1 MGNQLK
7 AHLLTVYPQ
16 AVSYFLKNVDIW
28 KNFLFLQKYRNMK
41 LIRLTAL
48 SSIVLAFII
57 TFVSCE
63 KIAEEKKTSDY
74 EKKGIVM
81 TGTNEVPQSTSTAL
95 GNLDVTYSKET
106 RTLNWSVT
114 WSGLTGPVSLMHIHG
129 TAPKG
134 YTASPVQNI
143 ITPSNGIFVPNS
155 TTFPAT
161 GKLSGT
167 MQVDGVVVKE
177 MDLLNG
183 MYYLNIH
190 TAAWPNGE
198 IRGQIE
204 FQ

>member
-1 MGNQLK
+1 MEDRVIWP
-7 AHLLTVYPQ
+7 LLTVYPQ
-16 AVSYFLKNVDIW
+16 AVSYFLKNVYIW

-48 SSIVLAFII
+48 TSIVLAFII
-57 TFVSCE
+57 TLVSCE

-74 EKKGIVM
+74 EKKGIIM
-81 TGTNEVPQSTSTAL
+81 TGSNEVPASTSTAL

-129 TAPKG
+129 VAPKG
-134 YTASPVQNI
+134 FTASPVQNI
-143 ITPSNGIFVPNS
+143 ITPSNGIFLPNA

-167 MQVDGVVVKE
+167 MQVDGVIVKE
-177 MDLLNG
+177 ADLLNG